1 MKILILGAG
10 AIGSLFGGFLARAG
24 HKVFFLGRQ
33 TNNDAIRNKGL
44 KIDGI
49 WGDHLIAGISCF
61 ESLNQIIDQG
71 LKEFDYIIVSVKSYD
86 TESVVSEYI
95 NKFPASAP
103 VISLQ
108 NGLGNIEK
116 IENLVKSENIIGGR
130 VITGVE
136 YLNPGHIRVTVSA
149 SDPVL
154 GAINKSSAGIAE
166 EAAELFT
173 AAGINTDVTD
183 SIQTFVWEKVLY
195 NCALNALSTIININY
210 GKLLSSPSAKDL
222 ILNILIEIYNVI
234 RKEKI
239 LVNFATPQDYTEH
252 LFDKLIPLTFD
263 HHPSMLQD
271 INHNKRTEIDALN
284 GAIVEISKKHNLY
297 SPYNS
302 TILNILKAK
311 EQL

>member
-10 AIGSLFGGFLARAG
+10 AIGSLFGGFLAKAG
-24 HKVFFLGRQ
+24 HKVCFLGRLP
-33 TNNDAIRNKGL
+33 NNNSIRNNGL
-44 KIDGI
+44 KIEGI
-49 WGDHLIAGISCF
+49 WGDHLITDISCF
-61 ESLNQIIDQG
+61 ESLNQIMDQG
-71 LKEFDYIIVSVKSYD
+71 IKEFDYVIVSVKSYD
-86 TESVVSEYI
+86 TEAVVSEYI
-95 NKFPASAP
+95 NKFSASAP

-116 IENLVKSENIIGGR
+116 IENLAGTENTIGGR

-136 YLNPGHIRVTVSA
+136 YINPGHIRVTVSA

-154 GAINKSSAGIAE
+154 GAINKSSANNAVR
-166 EAAELFT
+166 AAKMFT
-173 AAGINTDVTD
+173 VAGINTDVTD
-183 SIQTFVWEKVLY
+183 NIQNYIWEKILY

-210 GKLLSSPSAKDL
+210 GRLLSSPAAKDL
-222 ILNILIEIYNVI
+222 ILNIIIEIYNVI
-234 RKEKI
+234 HEENI
-239 LVNFATPQDYTEH
+239 IVNFETARDYTAH

-284 GAIVEISKKHNLY
+284 GAIVEISKKYDLC

-302 TILNILKAK
+302 TITNIIKAK

>member
-10 AIGSLFGGFLARAG
+10 AVGYLFGGFLAKAG
-24 HKVFFLGRQ
+24 HKVCFLGRQ
-33 TNNDAIRNKGL
+33 TNNEAIRNNGL

-49 WGDHLIAGISCF
+49 WGNHLITDILCF
-61 ESLNQIIDQG
+61 ESLNQIIERG
-71 LKEFDYIIVSVKSYD
+71 IKEFDYVIVSVKSYD
-86 TESVVSEYI
+86 TESVVLDYI
-95 NKFPASAP
+95 NKFPAFAP

-116 IENLVKSENIIGGR
+116 IENLIGTENTIGGR

-154 GAINKSSAGIAE
+154 GAVKKSSADKAE
-166 EAAELFT
+166 KAAKMFT
-173 AAGINTDVTD
+173 SAGISTDVTD
-183 SIQTFVWEKVLY
+183 NIQTYIWEKVLY

-210 GKLLSSPSAKDL
+210 GQLLLSSAARDL
-222 ILNILIEIYNVI
+222 ILNIIIEIYNVI
-234 RKEKI
+234 CKENI
-239 LVNFATPQDYTEH
+239 IVNFETPQDYTEH

-271 INHNKRTEIDALN
+271 INHNKRTEIDSLN
-284 GAIVEISKKHNLY
+284 GAIVEISKKHGLC

-302 TILNILKAK
+302 TITNIIKAK

>member
-10 AIGSLFGGFLARAG
+10 SIGSFFGGFLAKAG
-24 HKVFFLGRQ
+24 HQVCFLGRKV
-33 TNNDAIRNKGL
+33 NNDAIRNKGL
-44 KIDGI
+44 KIEGI
-49 WGDHLIAGISCF
+49 WGDHLIKDISCF

-71 LKEFDYIIVSVKSYD
+71 IKEFDTVIVSVKSYD
-86 TESVVSEYI
+86 TESVVEEYI
-95 NKFPASAP
+95 NKFPLSAS

-116 IENLVKSENIIGGR
+116 IESLVGSENTIGGR

-149 SDPVL
+149 SNPVL
-154 GAINKSSAGIAE
+154 GVINKSSAGIAE
-166 EAAELFT
+166 EAAKMFT
-173 AAGINTDVTD
+173 AAGISTDVTD
-183 SIQTFVWEKVLY
+183 NIQTYIWEKVLY

-210 GKLLSSPSAKDL
+210 GKLLLSSAARDL
-222 ILNILIEIYNVI
+222 ILNIIIEIYNVI
-234 RKEKI
+234 CKENI
-239 LVNFATPQDYTEH
+239 IVNFETPQDYTEH
-252 LFDKLIPLTFD
+252 LFNQLIPLTFD

-271 INHNKRTEIDALN
+271 INHNKRTEIDSLN
-284 GAIVEISKKHNLY
+284 GAIVEISKKHNLC

-302 TILNILKAK
+302 TIVNILKAK

>member
-1 MKILILGAG
+1 MKVLILGAG

-24 HKVFFLGRQ
+24 HQVCFLGRQ
-33 TNNDAIRNKGL
+33 TNNDAVRNKGL

-49 WGDHLIAGISCF
+49 WGDHLVTGISCF
-61 ESLNQIIDQG
+61 ESPDQILNQGI
-71 LKEFDYIIVSVKSYD
+71 KEFDYVIVSVKSYD

-108 NGLGNIEK
+108 NGLGNIQK
-116 IENLVKSENIIGGR
+116 IENLVGTDNTIGGR

-136 YLNPGHIRVTVSA
+136 YLDPGYIRVTVSA
-149 SDPVL
+149 ADPVL
-154 GAINKSSAGIAE
+154 GAVNKSSSGNAEKAAKMFTESGIH
-166 EAAELFT
+166 
-173 AAGINTDVTD
+173 TDVTD
-183 SIQTFVWEKVLY
+183 NIETHIWEKVLY
-195 NCALNALSTIININY
+195 NCALNALSTTLNINY
-210 GKLLSSPSAKDL
+210 GKLLSSPAAKDI
-222 ILNILIEIYNVI
+222 ILNIIIEIYNVI
-234 RKEKI
+234 RKENI
-239 LVNFATPQDYTEH
+239 IVNFKTPQDYTQH
-252 LFDKLIPLTFD
+252 LIETLIPLTFD

-284 GAIVEISKKHNLY
+284 GAIVDISKKHNLV

-302 TILNILKAK
+302 TILNLIKAK

>member
-10 AIGSLFGGFLARAG
+10 AIGSLFGGFLAKAG
-24 HKVFFLGRQ
+24 HKVCFLGRK
-33 TNNDAIRNKGL
+33 TNNDAIRNNGL

-49 WGDHLIAGISCF
+49 WGDHLITDISCF

-71 LKEFDYIIVSVKSYD
+71 IKEFDYVIVSVKSYD
-86 TESVVSEYI
+86 TESIVSEYI
-95 NKFPASAP
+95 NKFTALAP
-103 VISLQ
+103 FISLQ

-116 IENLVKSENIIGGR
+116 IENMVGAENTIGGR

-154 GAINKSSAGIAE
+154 GAVKKSSANIAE
-166 EAAELFT
+166 KAAKIFT
-173 AAGINTDVTD
+173 AAGIRTDVTD
-183 SIQTFVWEKVLY
+183 NIQTYIWEKVLY

-210 GKLLSSPSAKDL
+210 GKLLSSPAAKDL
-222 ILNILIEIYNVI
+222 ILNIIIEIYNVI
-234 RKEKI
+234 HKENI
-239 LVNFATPQDYTEH
+239 IVNFETPQDYTEH
-252 LFDKLIPLTFD
+252 LFDKLIPLTYD

-271 INHNKRTEIDALN
+271 IHHNKRTEIDALN
-284 GAIVEISKKHNLY
+284 GAIVKISKKHNLS

-302 TILNILKAK
+302 TIVNILKAK